1 MFDDIKEELLQGF
14 QDELEKFENKQKF
27 QTIILDFL
35 FCCFKPFQYLVFFL
49 VLIIIVNIILNI
61 INLSISIHRFFP

>member
-1 MFDDIKEELLQGF
+1 MFDDIEEELLQGI
-14 QDELEKFENKQKF
+14 QKELEKFENKQKF

-35 FCCFKPFQYLVFFL
+35 FCCFKPFQYLLLFL

-61 INLSISIHRFFP
+61 VNLSLSIHRRF